1 VSSNF
6 VFESL
11 KAHLKARGM
20 TYLDVARALKV
31 SEGTI
36 KRIFAARNC
45 TLERLD
51 ELCELVQ
58 VELADLARGTPRQD
72 RLLTRLTAEQE
83 EALLSDPA
91 LLMAAVG
98 AIHQM
103 SVEEMVE
110 LFDFSQAQ
118 CVKLLL
124 RLEQIGILELH
135 EKNRI
140 RLRIARAFSWIPDG
154 PIMRY
159 TKSQMQD
166 FFNHPFSAA
175 GELMR
180 MVNVRLSSEAQVALL
195 RQIEQIARE
204 YSEQHAAD
212 AHLPLDKRPAVSV
225 LFAVRASWEP
235 AIFKNLARR

>member
-1 VSSNF
+1 MPR
-6 VFESL
+6 ES
-11 KAHLKARGM
+11 
-20 TYLDVARALKV
+20 
-31 SEGTI
+31 
-36 KRIFAARNC
+36 
-45 TLERLD
+45 
-51 ELCELVQ
+51 
-58 VELADLARGTPRQD
+58 
-72 RLLTRLTAEQE
+72 RLLTRLTVAQE
-83 EALLSDPA
+83 EELVADPA
-91 LLMAAVG
+91 LLLAAVS
-98 AIHQM
+98 ALHQM
-103 SVEEMVE
+103 SIDEIVEM
-110 LFDFSQAQ
+110 FDLREAQ

-195 RQIEQIARE
+195 RQIEQLARE
-204 YSEQHAAD
+204 YSEQHTAD
-212 AHLPLDKRPAVSV
+212 AHLPLHKRPAVSV

-235 AIFKNLARR
+235 AIFKGLARR